1 MKKVGSYE
9 AKTHLPR
16 MLNAVAEQGE
26 SYLITKNDK
35 PVARLGPVE
44 NTVQRRDPKDVVADI
59 LALKPRQDC
68 SDIAWDEVKG
78 AIQEGR
84 R

>member
-16 MLNAVAEQGE
+16 MLDEVAEKGE
-26 SYLITKNDK
+26 NYLITKNGK
-35 PVARLGPVE
+35 PVAKLAPVE
-44 NTVQRRDPKDVVADI
+44 SAVRRNPKEVVDEI
-59 LALKPRQDC
+59 LALKTGGDC
-68 SDIAWDEVKG
+68 SDISLGEVKN
-78 AIQEGR
+78 AMQEGR

>member
-16 MLNAVAEQGE
+16 MLHEVAERGE
-26 SYLITKNDK
+26 SYLITKNDR

-44 NTVQRRDPKDVVADI
+44 NAVRRDSKDVVADI
-59 LALKPRQDC
+59 LALKTRRDC
-68 SDIAWDEVKG
+68 SDIAWDDVKD
-78 AIQEGR
+78 AIQSGR

>member
-26 SYLITKNDK
+26 SYVITKNDK

-44 NTVQRRDPKDVVADI
+44 NAMRRNPKDVVADI
-59 LALKPRQDC
+59 LALKTRQDC
-68 SDIAWDEVKG
+68 SDIAWENVKE
-78 AIQEGR
+78 AIQTGR

>member
-16 MLNAVAEQGE
+16 LLNEVAETGE
-26 SYLITKNDK
+26 SYLITRNDK
-35 PVARLGPVE
+35 PLARLVPAE
-44 NTVQRRDPKDVVADI
+44 HAARRDVNDVVADI
-59 LALKPRQDC
+59 LALRPRRDC
-68 SDIAWDEVKG
+68 SDIGWKEVKE
-78 AIQEGR
+78 AASEGR